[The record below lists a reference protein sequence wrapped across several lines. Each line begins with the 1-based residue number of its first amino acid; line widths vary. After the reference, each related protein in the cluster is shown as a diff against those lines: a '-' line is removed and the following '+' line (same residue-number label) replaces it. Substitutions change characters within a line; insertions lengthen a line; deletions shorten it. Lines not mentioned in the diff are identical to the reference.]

1 MSNLNL
7 YGIEREYLEIANQ
20 LIESGGE
27 INEELEEA
35 LAINKNDL
43 EVKIAKYGYV
53 TLSFDNEVDL
63 IDAEINRLTEL
74 KNKRLK
80 AKESLINRVKSA
92 MQLFGVKKIE
102 SQNIKILLVPS
113 KQVVIEDE
121 SLVDDKFKKTK
132 ITTTTSVVKAD
143 IKKAIESGEEVKGA
157 YIQENLNLQIK

>member
-7 YGIEREYLEIANQ
+7 YNIEREYLEIANQ
-20 LIESGGE
+20 LIEAGGE
-27 INEELEEA
+27 ISEELEEA

-63 IDAEINRLTEL
+63 IEAEINRLTEL
-74 KNKRLK
+74 KNKRIK
-80 AKESLINRVKSA
+80 AKETLLARVKSA
-92 MQLFGVKKIE
+92 MELFGVKKIE
-102 SQNIKILLVPS
+102 AQNIKLLLVPS

-121 SLVDDKFKKTK
+121 SLVDNKFKKTVVK
-132 ITTTTSVVKAD
+132 TTTSVVKAD

>member
-20 LIESGGE
+20 LIEAGGE
-27 INEELEEA
+27 ISEELEEA

-74 KNKRLK
+74 KNKRIK
-80 AKESLINRVKSA
+80 AKETLLVRVKSA
-92 MQLFGVKKIE
+92 MELFGVKKIE
-102 SQNIKILLVPS
+102 AQNIKLLLVPS

-121 SLVDDKFKKTK
+121 SLVDNKFKKTVVK
-132 ITTTTSVVKAD
+132 TTTSVVKAD